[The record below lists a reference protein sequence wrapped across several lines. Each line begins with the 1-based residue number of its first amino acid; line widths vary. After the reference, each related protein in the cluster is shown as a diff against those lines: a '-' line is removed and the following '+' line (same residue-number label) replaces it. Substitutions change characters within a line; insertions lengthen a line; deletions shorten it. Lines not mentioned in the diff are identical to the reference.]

1 MGFSAWCKG
10 DGWGVITWG
19 LYPDNMHDPAG
30 PSTTMYLLVYFSSWW
45 NWKYEIIMESLIS
58 PKYKKKNI
66 FCAKTFL
73 SSKSLKMSNVSAFI

>member
-30 PSTTMYLLVYFSSWW
+30 PSTTMYLQVYFSSG
-45 NWKYEIIMESLIS
+45 
-58 PKYKKKNI
+58 
-66 FCAKTFL
+66 
-73 SSKSLKMSNVSAFI
+73 